1 MNPDKRYQ
9 VFISS
14 TYVDLQEERRE
25 VLRAVLELD
34 HMPAGMELFPATDD
48 SAWDLIKGVIDSSD
62 YYVVIIGGRYG
73 SVDET
78 RDVGYTE
85 KEYDYA
91 IDSGKPVI
99 PLLHR
104 DPNKIPRE
112 KTDGDDSAWAK
123 LQAFR
128 QKVQDR
134 HTCSYWNS
142 PENLKSTFIIGLT
155 KTIKLKPAT
164 GWVPANQVLTGAD
177 LKEVLSLR
185 RRVDELTAELEK
197 TRTTPSSGTEELA
210 QGEDV
215 FELHISFSWTEPD
228 DIMGQPVSRTIA
240 IHPTWNEIFAAV
252 GPMLMNEAA
261 ESNMRAALVDHF
273 SPRAT
278 KKAAESS
285 IDIGPS
291 RRSFI
296 GTTTFSTSC
305 STEDFSKCLVQLKT
319 LGLIRQSVEKNRS
332 VKDTATYWTL
342 STYGEHLLVQL
353 LAQRKGPGNEKEE
366 QVESG
371 DS

>member
-1 MNPDKRYQ
+1 MNPEKRYQ

-73 SVDET
+73 SIDEN

-85 KEYDYA
+85 REYDYA
-91 IDSGKPVI
+91 IDSGKAII

-128 QKVQDR
+128 QKVEDR
-134 HTCSYWNS
+134 HTCSYWDS
-142 PENLKSTFIIGLT
+142 PENLKSSLILGLT
-155 KTIKLKPAT
+155 KTIRLKPAT
-164 GWVPANQVLTGAD
+164 GWVRANQVLTEAD

-185 RRVDELTAELEK
+185 RRVDELTTELEK
-197 TRTTPSSGTEELA
+197 ARTTPPRGTEEFA
-210 QGEDV
+210 QGEDT
-215 FELHISFSWTEPD
+215 FTLHISFSWTEPD
-228 DIMGQPVSRTIA
+228 DLMGQPAGRTID
-240 IHPTWNEIFAAV
+240 IYPTWNEIFAAV
-252 GPMLMNEAA
+252 APMLMNEAA
-261 ESNMRAALVDHF
+261 ESRMRTALVDHF
-273 SPRAT
+273 LPRAK
-278 KKAAESS
+278 KKADNLS
-285 IDIGPS
+285 IAIGPS
-291 RRSFI
+291 RPSLI
-296 GTTTFSTSC
+296 GAAMSSASC

-353 LAQRKGPGNEKEE
+353 LAQRRREG
-366 QVESG
+366 
-371 DS
+371 

>member
-1 MNPDKRYQ
+1 MNPEKRYQ

-25 VLRAVLELD
+25 VLKAVLELD

-73 SVDET
+73 SVDKN

-91 IDSGKPVI
+91 IDSGKAVI

-112 KTDGDDSAWAK
+112 KTDGDDAAWAK

-128 QKVQDR
+128 QKVEGR
-134 HTCSYWNS
+134 HTCSYWDS
-142 PENLKSTFIIGLT
+142 PENLKSTLIVGLT

-164 GWVPANQVLTGAD
+164 GWVRANQVITEAD
-177 LKEVLSLR
+177 LKEVLALR
-185 RRVDELTAELEK
+185 RRVDELNAELEK
-197 TRTTPSSGTEELA
+197 ARTTPPRGTEEFA
-210 QGEDV
+210 QGEET
-215 FELHISFSWTEPD
+215 FKLHISFSWTEPD
-228 DIMGQPVSRTIA
+228 DIMGQQVGRTIE
-240 IHPTWNEIFAAV
+240 IFPTWNEIFAALA
-252 GPMLMNEAA
+252 PMLMNESA
-261 ESNMRAALVDHF
+261 ESSMKTALVDHF
-273 SPRAT
+273 APRAKT
-278 KKAAESS
+278 KAGNLS
-285 IDIGPS
+285 ITIGPS
-291 RRSFI
+291 RPSFMSA
-296 GTTTFSTSC
+296 TLSASC
-305 STEDFSKCLVQLKT
+305 STEDFSKCLVQLRT

-342 STYGEHLLVQL
+342 STYGDRLLVQL
-353 LAQRKGPGNEKEE
+353 LAQRRGHVRIPVQTDN
-366 QVESG
+366 
-371 DS
+371 